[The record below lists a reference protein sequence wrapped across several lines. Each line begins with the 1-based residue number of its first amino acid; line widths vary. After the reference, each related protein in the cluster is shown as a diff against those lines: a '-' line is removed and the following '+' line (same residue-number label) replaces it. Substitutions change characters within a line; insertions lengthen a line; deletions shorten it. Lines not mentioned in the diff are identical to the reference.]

1 MVICREPTSEKGIL
15 LKGQKKKK
23 QKKTIKT
30 MAFILTQLFGHWQIQ
45 WSHKSKEHLSQWPFE
60 RINLI
65 QTFSF
70 NVKNPRAKVTSR
82 TKVKIMCLILMFYSH
97 YHITQQKLVYPLSCF
112 YSHLGLKFYISNVFQ
127 NPGREWNR
135 RARSI
140 VLCPCLFCDLKR
152 TEYTSHSHSNID
164 NLQILNKKVNI
175 YIYIYISLHVQ
186 KLAINTSK

>member
-1 MVICREPTSEKGIL
+1 MQVCIYREHTSEKGIL
-15 LKGQKKKK
+15 LIGKKK
-23 QKKTIKT
+23 IKR

-60 RINLI
+60 RINLV

-70 NVKNPRAKVTSR
+70 NVKNPRPKVTSR

-97 YHITQQKLVYPLSCF
+97 YHVTQQKLVCPLSCF

-164 NLQILNKKVNI
+164 HLQILKSI
-175 YIYIYISLHVQ
+175 YIYI
-186 KLAINTSK
+186 